1 MSSPTAAP
9 NVPIEFWTDVLEKEI
24 DDSLAEFKKHA
35 DHISRSAYLGDFS
48 NSLISFGMRQVCSS
62 KLALSVIK
70 LFEEEVN
77 IQSLNGK
84 AIENLIFFI
93 DRVPISK
100 MQIYNEKFRGLVSK
114 ILQQIKEQDLIKTG
128 ELKDHLLVLSLI
140 SDFDFKS
147 EINFD
152 TTYGSIVTDIED
164 QFHRQFL
171 LEDSPVH

>member
-93 DRVPISK
+93 DNDPAREALVRGASSAADSSRYVHACRVLCAAEAVAPW
-100 MQIYNEKFRGLVSK
+100 
-114 ILQQIKEQDLIKTG
+114 
-128 ELKDHLLVLSLI
+128 
-140 SDFDFKS
+140 
-147 EINFD
+147 
-152 TTYGSIVTDIED
+152 
-164 QFHRQFL
+164 
-171 LEDSPVH
+171 